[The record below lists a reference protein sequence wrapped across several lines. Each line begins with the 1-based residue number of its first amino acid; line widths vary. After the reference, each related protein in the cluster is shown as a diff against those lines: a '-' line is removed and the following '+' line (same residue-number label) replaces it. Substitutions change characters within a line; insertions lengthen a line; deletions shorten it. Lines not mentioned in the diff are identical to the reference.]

1 MKKIILLFTLF
12 SLNLVHSQNDIR
24 AEKLLNS
31 VSEKIDSSETFK
43 INFTYTLENL
53 IENINQDSD
62 GSIVIKDDNYL
73 LEFMGIKQLCD
84 SKKVYSIVP
93 ENEEIIISNID
104 EDESETIKPSKLLK
118 FYREGYLILW
128 DKKELILEKEIQFV
142 KLIPINSNSDIDYLQ
157 LGINISNN
165 DISEIIIY
173 DLNARVIFRSNILYD
188 FSFDVKDFYNGIY
201 LVDIKFNNGD
211 SQVKKLI
218 VHHRL

>member
-104 EDESETIKPSKLLK
+104 EDESETIKPSRLLK

-128 DKKELILEKEIQFV
+128 DKKELILEKKIQFV

-157 LGINISNN
+157 LGIDISNN
-165 DISEIIIY
+165 DIVKLIEIGKNKTKTILTVNQLQYDIEI
-173 DLNARVIFRSNILYD
+173 DLNFFV
-188 FSFDVKDFYNGIY
+188 FSEEDYPDYYIEN
-201 LVDIKFNNGD
+201 L
-211 SQVKKLI
+211 
-218 VHHRL
+218 

>member
-142 KLIPINSNSDIDYLQ
+142 KLIPINPNSDIDYLQ
-157 LGINISNN
+157 LGIDISNN
-165 DISEIIIY
+165 DIVKLIEIGKNKTKTILTVNQLQYDIEI
-173 DLNARVIFRSNILYD
+173 DLNFFV
-188 FSFDVKDFYNGIY
+188 FSEEDYPDYYIEN
-201 LVDIKFNNGD
+201 L
-211 SQVKKLI
+211 
-218 VHHRL
+218 

>member
-1 MKKIILLFTLF
+1 MKKIILLFTLL

-157 LGINISNN
+157 LGIDISNN
-165 DISEIIIY
+165 DIVKLIEIGKNKTKTILTVNQLQYDIEI
-173 DLNARVIFRSNILYD
+173 DLNFFV
-188 FSFDVKDFYNGIY
+188 FSEEDYPDYYIEN
-201 LVDIKFNNGD
+201 L
-211 SQVKKLI
+211 
-218 VHHRL
+218 

>member
-157 LGINISNN
+157 LGIDISNN
-165 DISEIIIY
+165 DIIKLIEIGKNKTKTILTVNQLQYDIEI
-173 DLNARVIFRSNILYD
+173 DLNFFV
-188 FSFDVKDFYNGIY
+188 FSEEDYPDYYIEN
-201 LVDIKFNNGD
+201 L
-211 SQVKKLI
+211 
-218 VHHRL
+218 

>member
-128 DKKELILEKEIQFV
+128 DKKELVLEKEIQFV

-157 LGINISNN
+157 LGIDISNN
-165 DISEIIIY
+165 DIIKLIEIGKNKTKTILTVNQLQYDIEI
-173 DLNARVIFRSNILYD
+173 DLNFFV
-188 FSFDVKDFYNGIY
+188 FSEEDYPDYYIEN
-201 LVDIKFNNGD
+201 L
-211 SQVKKLI
+211 
-218 VHHRL
+218 

>member
-53 IENINQDSD
+53 IEDINQDSD

-128 DKKELILEKEIQFV
+128 DKNELILEKEIQFV

-157 LGINISNN
+157 LGIDISNN
-165 DISEIIIY
+165 DIVKLIEIGKNKTKTILSVNQLQYDIEI
-173 DLNARVIFRSNILYD
+173 DLNFFV
-188 FSFDVKDFYNGIY
+188 FSEEDYPDYYIEN
-201 LVDIKFNNGD
+201 L
-211 SQVKKLI
+211 
-218 VHHRL
+218 

>member
-1 MKKIILLFTLF
+1 MKKIILLFTLV

-157 LGINISNN
+157 LGIDISNN
-165 DISEIIIY
+165 DIVKLIEIGKNKTKTILTVNQLQYDIEI
-173 DLNARVIFRSNILYD
+173 DLNFFV
-188 FSFDVKDFYNGIY
+188 FSEEDYPDYYIEN
-201 LVDIKFNNGD
+201 L
-211 SQVKKLI
+211 
-218 VHHRL
+218 

>member
-118 FYREGYLILW
+118 FYRKGYLILW

-157 LGINISNN
+157 LGIDISNN
-165 DISEIIIY
+165 DIVKLIEIGKNKTKTILTVNQLQYDIEI
-173 DLNARVIFRSNILYD
+173 DLNFFV
-188 FSFDVKDFYNGIY
+188 FSEEDYPDYYIEN
-201 LVDIKFNNGD
+201 L
-211 SQVKKLI
+211 
-218 VHHRL
+218 

>member
-157 LGINISNN
+157 LGIDISNN
-165 DISEIIIY
+165 DIVKLIEIGKNKTKTILTVNQLQYDIEI
-173 DLNARVIFRSNILYD
+173 DLNFFV
-188 FSFDVKDFYNGIY
+188 FSEEDYPDYIEN
-201 LVDIKFNNGD
+201 L
-211 SQVKKLI
+211 
-218 VHHRL
+218 

>member
-12 SLNLVHSQNDIR
+12 CLNLVHSQNDIR

-157 LGINISNN
+157 LGIDISNN
-165 DISEIIIY
+165 DIVKLIEIGKNKTKTILTVNQLQYDIEI
-173 DLNARVIFRSNILYD
+173 DLNFFV
-188 FSFDVKDFYNGIY
+188 FSEEDYPDYYIEN
-201 LVDIKFNNGD
+201 L
-211 SQVKKLI
+211 
-218 VHHRL
+218 

>member
-128 DKKELILEKEIQFV
+128 DKKELILDKEIQFV

-157 LGINISNN
+157 LGIDISNN
-165 DISEIIIY
+165 DIVKLIEIGKNKTKTILTVNQLQYDIEI
-173 DLNARVIFRSNILYD
+173 DLNFFV
-188 FSFDVKDFYNGIY
+188 FSEEDYPDYYIEN
-201 LVDIKFNNGD
+201 L
-211 SQVKKLI
+211 
-218 VHHRL
+218 

>member
-104 EDESETIKPSKLLK
+104 KDESETIKPSKLLK

-157 LGINISNN
+157 LGIDISNN
-165 DISEIIIY
+165 DIVKLIEIGKNKTKTILTVNQLQYDVEI
-173 DLNARVIFRSNILYD
+173 DLNFFV
-188 FSFDVKDFYNGIY
+188 FSEEDYPDYYIEN
-201 LVDIKFNNGD
+201 L
-211 SQVKKLI
+211 
-218 VHHRL
+218 

>member
-142 KLIPINSNSDIDYLQ
+142 KLIPINSNSDIDYLK
-157 LGINISNN
+157 LGIDISNN
-165 DISEIIIY
+165 DIVKLIEIGKNKTKTILTVNQLQYDIEI
-173 DLNARVIFRSNILYD
+173 DLNFFV
-188 FSFDVKDFYNGIY
+188 FSEEDYPDYYIEN
-201 LVDIKFNNGD
+201 L
-211 SQVKKLI
+211 
-218 VHHRL
+218 

>member
-12 SLNLVHSQNDIR
+12 SLNLVHSQNEIR

-128 DKKELILEKEIQFV
+128 DKKELVLEKEIQFV

-157 LGINISNN
+157 LGIDISNN
-165 DISEIIIY
+165 DIIKLIEIGKNKTKTILTVNQLQYDIEI
-173 DLNARVIFRSNILYD
+173 DLNFFV
-188 FSFDVKDFYNGIY
+188 FSEEDYPDYYIEN
-201 LVDIKFNNGD
+201 L
-211 SQVKKLI
+211 
-218 VHHRL
+218 

>member
-12 SLNLVHSQNDIR
+12 SLNLVYSQNDIR

-157 LGINISNN
+157 LGIDISNN
-165 DISEIIIY
+165 DIVKLIEIGKNKTKTILTVNQLKYDIEI
-173 DLNARVIFRSNILYD
+173 DLNFFV
-188 FSFDVKDFYNGIY
+188 FSEEDYPDYYIEN
-201 LVDIKFNNGD
+201 L
-211 SQVKKLI
+211 
-218 VHHRL
+218 

>member
-1 MKKIILLFTLF
+1 MKKIILLFTLV

-142 KLIPINSNSDIDYLQ
+142 KLIPINSNSDIDYLK
-157 LGINISNN
+157 LGIDISNN
-165 DISEIIIY
+165 DIVKLIEIGKNKTKTILTVNQLQYDIEI
-173 DLNARVIFRSNILYD
+173 DLNFFV
-188 FSFDVKDFYNGIY
+188 FSEEDYPDYYIEN
-201 LVDIKFNNGD
+201 L
-211 SQVKKLI
+211 
-218 VHHRL
+218 

>member
-157 LGINISNN
+157 LGIDISNN
-165 DISEIIIY
+165 DIVKLIEIGKNKTKTILTVNQLQYDIEI
-173 DLNARVIFRSNILYD
+173 DLNFFIFSEEDYPDYYIENL
-188 FSFDVKDFYNGIY
+188 
-201 LVDIKFNNGD
+201 
-211 SQVKKLI
+211 
-218 VHHRL
+218 